1 MNTHYVF
8 TVDVSG
14 SMYGSIDELR
24 KDLKNKITTLLKPSD
39 SFSLV
44 YFSGK
49 SQAGTVLERFT
60 INGLTDLDAAK
71 QMIDKY
77 IRTVGLTAFAKPLEI
92 AGTLV
97 DSKSVNVML
106 FMTDGYNNDCS
117 KEEVMTALK
126 NVAPKFEAIY
136 FVEYGFYCDSA
147 FIAKMAQ
154 LSGAQV
160 LNAKGFVDLSDIFT
174 KFVEKDFNPKI
185 EATVDTTSDFVFG
198 CDKGGNV
205 ITYQVENKV
214 VRMSPDTSA
223 IVLPEE
229 PNITTYN
236 SGVIAASGYL
246 QMGNAK
252 KVDEIL
258 LKLRDKFLL
267 RKWENCYGKQALLEF
282 RETLQKIL
290 TYQISSYSEG
300 EGLMSTGTAYS
311 VMNLLSDLSDAGAE
325 VIVTEYAAIGRKMD
339 TDAMTHDQLA
349 HMATLKSKKEID
361 AYVESLQP
369 LQFVKTSSEVVSL
382 RNLVFNTSR
391 ANVSMQLRY
400 EGYVVL
406 PKNKW
411 GKPQYDTWIYRNY
424 TVIKDGILNMPTI
437 VVKKTKE
444 IEDLLNSYAVS
455 YRMASYRSITN
466 LLEIDLTSLPI
477 VTRALVQAVSAQELA
492 KLAFLNERLKATQKV
507 LNFYNKQANPKTTDA
522 DPEFNE
528 FLKSYGI
535 TYNGFAP
542 KGALAESTDVYMAPE
557 LDIKIKGLSSLPSVD
572 AVVKAVETGK
582 KLTLSESL
590 MKSALDWYNSLVKLP
605 NYEPLLKSS
614 TETNLKAKR
623 QADFHIAS
631 AVSAIILSKGW
642 FIDKTGFD
650 DNVVILPASDDTN
663 GFEITVTF
671 DYKDIEVKI

>member
-185 EATVDTTSDFVFG
+185 EVTVDTASDFVFG

-205 ITYQVENKV
+205 ITYQVENKA
-214 VRMSPDTSA
+214 VRMSPETSA

-229 PNITTYN
+229 PNITYN
-236 SGVIAASGYL
+236 SGVIAAAGYL

-267 RKWENCYGKQALLEF
+267 RKWENCYGKQAILEF

-325 VIVTEYAAIGRKMD
+325 VIIKNYSAIGRKMD
-339 TDAMTHDQLA
+339 TDIMTQEQRS
-349 HMATLKSKKEID
+349 HMATLKSKKEMD

-369 LQFVKTSSEVVSL
+369 LPFINLDADKPVSL

-391 ANVSMQLRY
+391 ANVGMLLRY
-400 EGYVVL
+400 EGYVIL
-406 PKNKW
+406 PENKW
-411 GKPQYDTWIYRNY
+411 GKTQYDSWIYRNY

-437 VVKKTKE
+437 TVNRTKQ
-444 IEDLLNSYAVS
+444 IEDILTSYGVAHRIV
-455 YRMASYRSITN
+455 N
-466 LLEIDLTSLPI
+466 DLVDIDLTSLPI

-492 KLAFLNERLKATQKV
+492 KLSFLNERLKATQKV

-528 FLKSYGI
+528 FLKAYGI

-605 NYEPLLKSS
+605 DYEPILKSS
-614 TETNLKAKR
+614 TDTNLKAKR

>member
-1 MNTHYVF
+1 
-8 TVDVSG
+8 
-14 SMYGSIDELR
+14 
-24 KDLKNKITTLLKPSD
+24 
-39 SFSLV
+39 
-44 YFSGK
+44 
-49 SQAGTVLERFT
+49 
-60 INGLTDLDAAK
+60 
-71 QMIDKY
+71 
-77 IRTVGLTAFAKPLEI
+77 
-92 AGTLV
+92 
-97 DSKSVNVML
+97 
-106 FMTDGYNNDCS
+106 
-117 KEEVMTALK
+117 
-126 NVAPKFEAIY
+126 
-136 FVEYGFYCDSA
+136 
-147 FIAKMAQ
+147 
-154 LSGAQV
+154 
-160 LNAKGFVDLSDIFT
+160 
-174 KFVEKDFNPKI
+174 
-185 EATVDTTSDFVFG
+185 
-198 CDKGGNV
+198 
-205 ITYQVENKV
+205 
-214 VRMSPDTSA
+214 
-223 IVLPEE
+223 
-229 PNITTYN
+229 
-236 SGVIAASGYL
+236 
-246 QMGNAK
+246 
-252 KVDEIL
+252 
-258 LKLRDKFLL
+258 
-267 RKWENCYGKQALLEF
+267 
-282 RETLQKIL
+282 KIL

-300 EGLMSTGTAYS
+300 EGLVSAGTAYS

-325 VIVTEYAAIGRKMD
+325 VIIKNYSAIGRKMD
-339 TDAMTHDQLA
+339 TDIMTQDQRA
-349 HMATLKSKKEID
+349 HMATLKSKKEMD

-391 ANVSMQLRY
+391 ANVGMLLRY

-411 GKPQYDTWIYRNY
+411 SKTHYDTWIYRNY

-437 VVKKTKE
+437 VVNKTKE
-444 IEDLLNSYAVS
+444 IEDLLNSYGVS
-455 YRMASYRSITN
+455 YRMAAYRSITN

-507 LNFYNKQANPKTTDA
+507 LNFYNKQANPKTTEA

-535 TYNGFAP
+535 TYNGFNP
-542 KGALAESTDVYMAPE
+542 KGSLAESTDVYMAPE

-605 NYEPLLKSS
+605 NYEPILKSS

-650 DNVVILPASDDTN
+650 DNVIILPASDDTN